1 MFVELDTNDLKVMG
15 AVKKGITT
23 FGGIKNGVNLKK
35 DELVKILDILDN
47 SELIRSS
54 SSTGLFG
61 QKKLIIELTGKGDEK
76 IEEYLEILRDKWREM
91 IDLAIAGERA
101 QLDQIITENPYM
113 VNMMVFFGVTDL
125 PTLSRLNLRFLL
137 EGKHLCYKCKK
148 ELKRFMQKF
157 SVSDVRKFNF
167 RLPRGMTTRDDLCA
181 DCFNKLTR

>member
-1 MFVELDTNDLKVMG
+1 MELDTNDFRVMG

-23 FGGIKNGVNLKK
+23 FGVIKSGINLKK

-47 SELIRSS
+47 SELIKSTT
-54 SSTGLFG
+54 STGLLG
-61 QKKLIIELTGKGDEK
+61 QKKLIIELTTKGDEK
-76 IEEYLEILRDKWREM
+76 VEEYLEVLRHKWREM
-91 IDLAIAGERA
+91 LDLAIAGERA